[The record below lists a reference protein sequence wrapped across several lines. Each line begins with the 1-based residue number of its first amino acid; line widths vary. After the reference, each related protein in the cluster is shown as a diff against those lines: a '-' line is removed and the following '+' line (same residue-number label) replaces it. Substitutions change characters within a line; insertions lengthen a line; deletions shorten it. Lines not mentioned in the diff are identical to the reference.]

1 MSIATAPC
9 HPRGDSRGQPHGP
22 EPDAVDGFT
31 WHTGNPTTRYDYV
44 FAEAALAPRL
54 RACRVVDASV
64 AGVAAASDHYPLV
77 AEFEL
82 DA

>member
-1 MSIATAPC
+1 MDCYRAR
-9 HPRGDSRGQPHGP
+9 HPNGRRHGP

-31 WHTGNPTTRYDYV
+31 WHTGNPTTRYDYI
-44 FAEAALAPRL
+44 FAEAPLAPRL
-54 RACRVVDASV
+54 RACRVVDDLADIN
-64 AGVAAASDHYPLV
+64 AASDHYPLL

>member
-1 MSIATAPC
+1 MDCYRAC
-9 HPRGDSRGQPHGP
+9 HPNGHRHGP

-31 WHTGNPTTRYDYV
+31 WHTGNPTTRYDYI
-44 FAEAALAPRL
+44 FAEAPWPPRL
-54 RACRVVDASV
+54 RACRVVNAQSV
-64 AGVAAASDHYPLV
+64 TDIPAASDHYPLV